1 MTKKNPKNTTVGLLL
16 ASVGLANIGEWIY
29 FIALNMMI
37 LNDGGNALS
46 VGLLYIIRPAADIL
60 TNIVFSTY
68 IDRLHKKK
76 WMVLLS
82 LFRSFLI
89 GLLIFN
95 QELFFIYMIVFLIQV
110 CISIYEPLSVGYM
123 TLAIPENKR
132 KKFNSWNNLVSSGGF
147 LIGPGIAGFLL
158 SIGTPLIAIT
168 VNSLAL
174 LISSML
180 LRLLPDY
187 TLPVIQTDKI
197 SFLKDNKEALIYLK
211 RYFQTNRIV
220 VFFYLLISSLF
231 VLAAGLDSVEAA
243 FSKEVLFMSDSQYG
257 LLVSISGVGF
267 LIGSI
272 LNSLIVEKM
281 SSRQLILFGGFSYIA
296 GYLTLSLAYDFM
308 SASIGFFLISFA
320 LAYINTGF
328 RTFIQNAFP
337 THRIGQLLTAF
348 NIVNSLIEMVIVAS
362 VSSLGSIFP
371 LRVVLITTE
380 LVMIVIFI
388 CIIHSSKRLKK
399 NQLENNKEQVELID

>member
-29 FIALNMMI
+29 FIALNMII

-82 LFRSFLI
+82 LLRAFLV
-89 GLLIFN
+89 GMLIFD
-95 QELFFIYMIVFLIQV
+95 QELLFIYVIVFLIQV

-147 LIGPGIAGFLL
+147 LIGPGIAGLLL

-187 TLPVIQTDKI
+187 TLPVIQTDNI
-197 SFLKDNKEALIYLK
+197 SFLNDNKEALIYLK
-211 RYFQTNRIV
+211 RYFQTNRMV

-281 SSRQLILFGGFSYIA
+281 SNRQLILFGGFSYIT

-348 NIVNSLIEMVIVAS
+348 NIVNSLIEMLIVAS